1 MSKIK
6 SAWEIALEKTED
18 IKIDEKK
25 LAYDEA
31 VKKAR
36 TIAGK
41 YVNNDEDAGEDVQ
54 KELSSINDKAAMK
67 EGVRMTIVQNLNLPS
82 EEVLTDRF
90 ERLEKLASIITN
102 NNEEVSALL
111 SQITTFLKQ
120 YPLHKKQLIDQL
132 KEQYAPALEQK
143 AAQLR
148 EKYGQSVTLSAENDP
163 EFLKIADSQLE
174 RLSKQYTES
183 LDEAKTQLNELL
195 K

>member
-54 KELSSINDKAAMK
+54 KELSSISDKVAMK

>member
-1 MSKIK
+1 MSKIR

-18 IKIDEKK
+18 IQIDEKK
-25 LAYDEA
+25 LAFDEA
-31 VKKAR
+31 VKQAR

-41 YVNNDEDAGEDVQ
+41 YINDEEDAGEDVAA
-54 KELSSINDKAAMK
+54 ELAAITDAKAMK

-82 EEVLTDRF
+82 DEVLTDRF
-90 ERLEKLASIITN
+90 ERLEKLAAIITGN
-102 NNEEVSALL
+102 APDVMDLMG
-111 SQITTFLKQ
+111 QITGFIKQ
-120 YPLHKKQLIDQL
+120 YPLHRKQLLEQL

-163 EFLKIADSQLE
+163 EFVKLAQTQLD
-174 RLSKQYTES
+174 RLSKQYTDSLEGAKQQ
-183 LDEAKTQLNELL
+183 LDEML

>member
-1 MSKIK
+1 MSKIR

-18 IKIDEKK
+18 IQIDEKK

-31 VKKAR
+31 VKQAR

-41 YVNNDEDAGEDVQ
+41 YINDEEDAGEDIAA
-54 KELSSINDKAAMK
+54 ELAAISDKAAMK

-90 ERLEKLASIITN
+90 ERLEKLASIISGN
-102 NNEEVSALL
+102 DPDIMNLM
-111 SQITTFLKQ
+111 SQLTGFIKQ
-120 YPLHKKQLIDQL
+120 YPLHRKQLLEQL

-148 EKYGQSVTLSAENDP
+148 EKYGQSITLSAENDP
-163 EFLKIADSQLE
+163 EFVKLAQSQLD
-174 RLSKQYTES
+174 RLSKQYTDSLEGAKQQ
-183 LDEAKTQLNELL
+183 LDEML